1 MPKAYFEPENLDA
14 LAEVFRGAKEILQ
27 ARGQDSPEIRDQVAR
42 RILVI
47 AAKGTP
53 PGTILRE
60 IIPMSAAEAGVRS
73 GPAEAVILKEV
84 AHAK

>member
-14 LAEVFRGAKEILQ
+14 LAEVFRDAKEILQ
-27 ARGQDSPEIRDQVAR
+27 ARQQDSPEIRDQVAR
-42 RILVI
+42 RILEI

-60 IIPMSAAEAGVRS
+60 IIPMSAADAGVPD
-73 GPAEAVILKEV
+73 GPPDGIILMEGGD
-84 AHAK
+84 AS